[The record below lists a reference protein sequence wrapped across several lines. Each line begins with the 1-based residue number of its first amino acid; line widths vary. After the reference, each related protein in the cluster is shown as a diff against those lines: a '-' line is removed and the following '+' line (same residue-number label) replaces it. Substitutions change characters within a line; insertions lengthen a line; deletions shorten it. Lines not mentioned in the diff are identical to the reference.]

1 MLWSA
6 GDAAV
11 RSKETAGYHKRTA
24 VDRCKNLPFPRKT
37 HKNRRKTQNLFVPYL
52 TSARGADAHIRP
64 QIKGEKKME
73 FAGIPVGFG
82 MALSQNEAAMIRFA
96 HLDEKTKR
104 DILAYANN
112 ARSEKDMYTLVT

>member
-1 MLWSA
+1 
-6 GDAAV
+6 
-11 RSKETAGYHKRTA
+11 
-24 VDRCKNLPFPRKT
+24 
-37 HKNRRKTQNLFVPYL
+37 
-52 TSARGADAHIRP
+52 
-64 QIKGEKKME
+64 ME

-112 ARSEKDMYTLVT
+112 ARSEKDMYTLVANLAIGELTY